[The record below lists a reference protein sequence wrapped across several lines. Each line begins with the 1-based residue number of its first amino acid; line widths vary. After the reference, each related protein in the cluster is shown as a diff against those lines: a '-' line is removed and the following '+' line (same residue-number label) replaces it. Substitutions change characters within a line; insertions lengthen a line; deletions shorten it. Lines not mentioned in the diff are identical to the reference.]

1 MTGDGVDNAP
11 GRAERW
17 NERSWSNRANDGNE
31 AGSPS
36 YACGTLTAA
45 IEVFSKDNAN
55 VIW

>member
-45 IEVFSKDNAN
+45 IEVFSKDDAN